1 MRNTGVLYSSTERK
15 PVVLPELAELLPPLS
30 GEQLAALETD
40 LLRNGCYSP
49 IIVNEDL
56 AIVDGHNRQRLCEEH
71 GLPYQMAVFAFE
83 DLLEAKQWALD
94 TQKGRRNLDKWE
106 LGKIALKLK
115 PEIEARAKANQQ
127 TYHGNQYESGP
138 SATLPEVHSA
148 SVDTRKELAHSV
160 GLGERTMGKVMQID
174 EHAPAAVKEALDKKE
189 LSINQGYSLTRQLQ
203 EVPEEQRE
211 QAAIAAVEIEKA
223 KKEIQQTDTEL
234 SRRSKIAGIFCKA
247 YEKAV
252 LVTPTE
258 ENVRIWV
265 ECTRMTPEEMEDTV
279 RESKELAETFTK
291 VARIIREQILPSD
304 WRSAGRSEGD
314 DDAKEGGYSE

>member
-1 MRNTGVLYSSTERK
+1 MRNTGIEYTSAERT
-15 PVVLPELAELLPPLS
+15 PTILPELAELLPPLS
-30 GEQLAALETD
+30 GEQLAALEKD
-40 LLRNGCYSP
+40 ILQNGCYAP

-56 AIVDGHNRQRLCEEH
+56 VIVDGHNRQQICTRH
-71 GLPYQMAVFAFE
+71 SLPYKMAVFAFD

-106 LGKIALKLK
+106 LGKIALKLR

-148 SVDTRKELAHSV
+148 PVDTRKELAASV

-189 LSINQGYSLTRQLQ
+189 LSVNQGYQITRQIQDL
-203 EVPEEQRE
+203 PEDEQG
-211 QAAIAAVEIEKA
+211 QAALELVELEKA
-223 KKEIQQTDTEL
+223 KKEIREKDAEIDRQ
-234 SRRSKIAGIFCKA
+234 SKIAGVFCKA

-252 LVTPTE
+252 LLTPTE

-265 ECTRMTPEEMEDTV
+265 KCTRMTREEMEDTIK
-279 RESKELAETFTK
+279 ESRELADVFT
-291 VARIIREQILPSD
+291 AIAGLMERLLPE
-304 WRSAGRSEGD
+304 RGTL
-314 DDAKEGGYSE
+314 

>member
-1 MRNTGVLYSSTERK
+1 MRNTGIEYTSAERT
-15 PVVLPELAELLPPLS
+15 PTILPELAELLPPLS
-30 GEQLAALETD
+30 GEQLAALEKD
-40 LLRNGCYSP
+40 ILQNGCYAP

-56 AIVDGHNRQRLCEEH
+56 VVVDGHNRQQICTRH
-71 GLPYQMAVFAFE
+71 GLPYKMAVFAFD

-106 LGKIALKLK
+106 LGKIALKLR

-148 SVDTRKELAHSV
+148 PVDTRKELAASV

-189 LSINQGYSLTRQLQ
+189 LSVNQGYQITRQVQDL
-203 EVPEEQRE
+203 PEDEQG
-211 QAAIAAVEIEKA
+211 QAALDLVELEKA
-223 KKEIQQTDTEL
+223 KKEIREKDAEIDRQ
-234 SRRSKIAGIFCKA
+234 SKIAGVFCKA

-252 LVTPTE
+252 LLTPTE

-265 ECTRMTPEEMEDTV
+265 KCTRMTREEMEDTIK
-279 RESKELAETFTK
+279 ESRELADVFT
-291 VARIIREQILPSD
+291 AIAGLMERLLPE
-304 WRSAGRSEGD
+304 RGTL
-314 DDAKEGGYSE
+314 

>member
-1 MRNTGVLYSSTERK
+1 MRNTGILYSNAERK

-30 GEQLAALETD
+30 GEQLAALEAD
-40 LLRNGCYSP
+40 LLKNGCYSP

-56 AIVDGHNRQRLCEEH
+56 VIVDGHNRLRLCEEH

-127 TYHGNQYESGP
+127 TYHGNQYESGL

-148 SVDTRKELAHSV
+148 SVDTRKELADSV

-174 EHAPAAVKEALDKKE
+174 EHAPDPVKEALDKKE
-189 LSINQGYSLTRQLQ
+189 LSINQGYNLTRQLQ

-211 QAAIAAVEIEKA
+211 QAAIAAVELEKA
-223 KKEIQQTDTEL
+223 KKEIRHKDAEID
-234 SRRSKIAGIFCKA
+234 RRSRIAGLFCKA
-247 YEKAV
+247 VEKS
-252 LVTPTE
+252 LLLEPTE

-265 ECTRMTPEEMEDTV
+265 ECTRMNREEMEDTV
-279 RESKELAETFTK
+279 KEARELAEAFFSIADLLEEK
-291 VARIIREQILPSD
+291 IMPCQGQGEEVA
-304 WRSAGRSEGD
+304 
-314 DDAKEGGYSE
+314 